1 MKATEFCYWL
11 QGMFELANPQEFGPE
26 QTKMIR
32 QHLAMVFVHDIDPQ
46 AGGPEVQQKLNS
58 LHGPSGLSGPSCP
71 PGNPVYRC

>member
-11 QGMFELANPQEFGPE
+11 QGMFELANPQELSPE

-46 AGGPEVQQKLNS
+46 AGGPEVQQKLNA
-58 LHGPSGLSGPSCP
+58 LHGPSGP
-71 PGNPVYRC
+71 PGNTVYRC